1 MRKLFFL
8 FLFLAAS
15 LAVSAQNS
23 NVSNQG
29 DPVSIFKPGD
39 VYKVVHPYDVSD
51 ALDKCIRVNTT
62 HPNPNDESPS
72 SVYISAD
79 CRLLFYVYSNE
90 TTGMFDFIILQIKT
104 DDGQN
109 QF

>member
-15 LAVSAQNS
+15 VAVSAQS
-23 NVSNQG
+23 ADDV
-29 DPVSIFKPGD
+29 KPGD
-39 VYKVVHPYDVSD
+39 VYKTVHPYDVSD
-51 ALDKCIRVNTT
+51 ALEGCIRVNRT

-72 SVYISAD
+72 AIFISAD
-79 CRLLFYVYSNE
+79 GRVLFHVYSNE
-90 TTGMFDFIILQIKT
+90 KTGMFDFVVLQTKKA
-104 DDGQN
+104 DGTT